1 MTNETI
7 LTQIVNR
14 KRIDLSDQKKR
25 EPLHVLKSKPSQRD
39 PIANLSGALMGDRIR
54 VIAEV
59 KKASPSK
66 GILNSDLEPSLL
78 SLQYARGGAA
88 AISVLTE
95 SNYFQG
101 SPEDLTTV
109 KQTVKDYRLP
119 ILRKDFIFDPYQ
131 IQESL
136 MIGADAILLIVD
148 MLSSRELSELLAL
161 ANDLFLQCLVEVHNE
176 TELQTALAS
185 GAEII
190 GINNRNLK
198 TFETSLSTTEDL
210 APQIPHGKIIVSE
223 SGIKDPETL
232 LQLRKLRVNAVLI
245 GETFVKSEDPEAEV
259 KKFS

>member
-1 MTNETI
+1 
-7 LTQIVNR
+7 
-14 KRIDLSDQKKR
+14 
-25 EPLHVLKSKPSQRD
+25 
-39 PIANLSGALMGDRIR
+39 MGNRIR

-66 GILNSDLEPSLL
+66 GILNNALDPSLL

-148 MLSSRELSELLAL
+148 ILSSTELSELLAL

-176 TELQTALAS
+176 TELKTALAS

-198 TFETSLSTTEDL
+198 TFETSLTTTENL
-210 APQIPHGKIIVSE
+210 APQIPHRKIIVSAV
-223 SGIKDPETL
+223 SYTHLTL
-232 LQLRKLRVNAVLI
+232 PTKLLV
-245 GETFVKSEDPEAEV
+245 
-259 KKFS
+259 